1 MLSSSVVSLLG
12 FASLSFAAQVK
23 FQLNVTWAQSS
34 LVGTPKKQFLLNGQ
48 SPGPP
53 LDITVGDSVE
63 FEVVNS
69 SPYNT
74 TVHFHGITQVGTV
87 SHFPRKDQS
96 NTDFIQPWSDGVPG
110 VSQYPIL
117 PGQNFTYKWTADEY
131 GQYWYHSHFK
141 GQIMDGFYGP
151 ITIQPSKSEP
161 RPFGLISNDSSDV
174 AAMTKAEGSPSVL
187 MVSDWMLE
195 NYDTL
200 IAAEAASGYDIA
212 CPDAILLNGKGS
224 VNCLGEA
231 YYATL
236 VTPKLLTLLNGSLIT
251 AKGCVPPLP
260 ALEGRFPSTPSALPP
275 SAYDVCTATN
285 GQVEVI
291 SVDASAGWAS
301 INMVSAAGVDTL
313 EVSIDN
319 HTMFVYATD
328 GAYIVP
334 QPVNAVVIPNGN
346 RYQAMIKLD
355 QTPGNYS
362 IRVASVAN
370 NQFATGYG
378 VLSYTG
384 ATEQV
389 ESFAAITYAG
399 ANSTATFRPFS
410 DAKIV
415 PFTPVAVGD
424 ASSTFFMSVQ
434 QLGASYLWTLS
445 GHENYNLTTNEEV
458 VPLLFDP
465 TQSLANDNNLVI
477 KTKNNTWVDLVL
489 INPGP
494 LAPAHPIHKHSNKGY
509 IIGTGIGAFNFSSVA
524 AAAAVIPQNFN
535 FVSPPPR
542 DGFTVPPATG
552 NATWMAVRYEVVN
565 PGAFIMHCHIQTHL
579 SGGMAMVMLDGVDAF
594 PTVPKA
600 YLNAASSSTSTK
612 TPVSPTTTP
621 GSSTA
626 YNSAS
631 PAGAS
636 ATATG
641 HAVANKPMI
650 AMLGGAMALAA
661 LV

>member
-1 MLSSSVVSLLG
+1 
-12 FASLSFAAQVK
+12 
-23 FQLNVTWAQSS
+23 
-34 LVGTPKKQFLLNGQ
+34 
-48 SPGPP
+48 
-53 LDITVGDSVE
+53 
-63 FEVVNS
+63 
-69 SPYNT
+69 
-74 TVHFHGITQVGTV
+74 
-87 SHFPRKDQS
+87 
-96 NTDFIQPWSDGVPG
+96 
-110 VSQYPIL
+110 
-117 PGQNFTYKWTADEY
+117 
-131 GQYWYHSHFK
+131 
-141 GQIMDGFYGP
+141 MDGFYGP
-151 ITIQPSKSEP
+151 ITIQPSASEP
-161 RPFGLISNDSSDV
+161 RPFSLISNSSTDID
-174 AAMTKAEGSPSVL
+174 AMTKAEASPFVL

-195 NYDTL
+195 NYNAL
-200 IAAEAASGYDIA
+200 VAAEEASGYDIA
-212 CPDAILLNGKGS
+212 CPDAIVINGKGS

-236 VTPKLLTLLNGSLIT
+236 LTPKLTALLNGSSIT

-260 ALEGRFPSTPSALPP
+260 ALEGRFPNKPSALPA
-275 SAYDVCTATN
+275 SAYDVCTATS
-285 GQVEVI
+285 GEVEVV

-319 HTMFVYATD
+319 HTMYVYATD

-346 RYQAMIKLD
+346 RYQAMVKLD
-355 QTPGNYS
+355 QKPGNYS

-370 NQFATGYG
+370 NQFATGYA
-378 VLSYTG
+378 VLSYSG

-389 ESFAAITYAG
+389 ESFAAISYSGLNT
-399 ANSTATFRPFS
+399 TATFRPFA

-415 PFTPVAVGD
+415 PFAPVTPGD
-424 ASSTFFMSVQ
+424 ASSTFFMNVQ

-445 GHENYNLTTNEEV
+445 GKENYNLTTNEELT
-458 VPLLFDP
+458 PLLFDP

-477 KTKNNTWVDLVL
+477 KTKNSTWVDLVL

-494 LAPAHPIHKHSNKGY
+494 LAPAHPIHKHSNKAY
-509 IIGTGIGAFNFSSVA
+509 IIGQGIGAFNFSSVA

-535 FVSPPPR
+535 LISPPPR

-594 PTVPKA
+594 PTVPNA
-600 YLNAASSSTSTK
+600 YLSAASSSTK
-612 TPVSPTTTP
+612 TPVSPTSTP

-631 PAGAS
+631 PASAS

-641 HAVANKPMI
+641 NAVANRPI
-650 AMLGGAMALAA
+650 VAMLGGAMALAA